1 MVSGRRRTR
10 HKESLLCVCELEA
23 AVATGACQELT
34 ITWVKNLDSD
44 DKSSNKKMHSPDRH
58 SVFINQKRK
67 RIEKSCKFLDS

>member
-1 MVSGRRRTR
+1 M
-10 HKESLLCVCELEA
+10 
-23 AVATGACQELT
+23 ATGACQELT

-67 RIEKSCKFLDS
+67 RVEKSCKFLDS